1 MKNIKNLLFILMAL
15 LTTNAF
21 SQDEGVI
28 VAKSRFERSRGIYL
42 AAGPALPLGSNL
54 GDYSNG
60 LRLEAGLV
68 KRLNKVISI
77 GPAFSYL
84 SFQYDIDKTYPYYYS
99 AFDDRT
105 IHFALSGGDISLLS
119 LGCNLKLNLVPVT
132 NTSMASIYGIAEPFV
147 SLVSRKVFTG
157 SGEFFSDPDG
167 DGLYTNSL
175 GEVNF
180 GPEEVPAFAEESKIS
195 GGIHL
200 GFGIEFMPLK
210 QFSFFIQSTFN
221 YTLPISYAATENF
234 LNEGDAFEDS
244 NGTVYYNADN
254 SLFQESFPIVK
265 SGFSALSIQAGVSF
279 NF

>member
-1 MKNIKNLLFILMAL
+1 MKNIKNLLCILMAFL
-15 LTTNAF
+15 ATDAF

-28 VAKSRFERSRGIYL
+28 EAKSRFERSKGIYL
-42 AAGPALPLGSNL
+42 AVGPALTLGTNL
-54 GDYSNG
+54 GDYSSG

-68 KRLNKVISI
+68 KRLNKVVSI

-84 SFQYDIDKTYPYYYS
+84 TFQYDTDKTYPYYYS

-132 NTSMASIYGIAEPFV
+132 NNSIASLYGIAEPFV

-180 GPEEVPAFAEESKIS
+180 GSEEVPAFAEESKIS
-195 GGIHL
+195 GGIHVGL
-200 GFGIEFMPLK
+200 GIEFMPLR

-221 YTLPISYAATENF
+221 YTLPVSYAATANF
-234 LNEGDAFEDS
+234 LNDEDKFVDS
-244 NGTVYYNADN
+244 NATIYYNADN
-254 SLFQESFPIVK
+254 SLFKESFPIVK
-265 SGFSALSIQAGVSF
+265 SGFSALSIQAGLSF